1 MASIRKLK
9 KDIQF
14 LTAEG
19 ISDCINLVDDQDV
32 ERNSKILDVI
42 REIVDNHNNIIERVC
57 HPDGKDNSK
66 LLRKFF
72 KQVKTD
78 YIQGLD
84 EAYKKLEA
92 IVKTAA

>member
-19 ISDCINLVDDQDV
+19 ISDCINLTDEQDK
-32 ERNSKILDVI
+32 EKNGKILDII
-42 REIVDNHNNIIERVC
+42 REIVANHNNIIERIC

-66 LLRKFF
+66 LIRNFF
-72 KQVKTD
+72 KQVKAD
-78 YIQGLD
+78 YIHGLD
-84 EAYKKLEA
+84 QAYKKLEA
-92 IVKTAA
+92 LMKPA